1 MAKLRT
7 GIIAALDVGST
18 KICCFI
24 AHMNAEGGIR
34 VIGVAQQASAGVRN
48 GSVIDMEAAQNA
60 ILTAISAAEE
70 LAGERIDRIF
80 VNLSGGAIYSHIQEI
95 EVSIAGH
102 EIGATDIQRARE
114 RNFHIEQPEHRDLI
128 HCLPVGY
135 SIDGNRGIRDPRGM
149 FGEQLGV
156 SFHRIN
162 AAPGP
167 VRNLKNCVARCHL
180 DIEEV
185 VVSPYAAGL
194 SCLVEDEK
202 DLGVTLVDMG
212 GGTTTI
218 AVFYDGQVVYAD
230 SIPVGGGHV
239 TNDVARGLS
248 TPVVHAERMKIL
260 YGSAVPS
267 QSDDNEI
274 IDVPLVGEDEHN
286 HPNHVPRSILTGIIR
301 PRIEETF
308 ELVRERLEF
317 SGADRVSG
325 RRLVL
330 TGGASQLHGVP
341 ELAGLVLEK
350 QVRIGRP
357 LRISGLAEATS
368 GPAFSTCAGLLRYGV
383 EKYAGIIEDAPANEN
398 APASRIFRIGQ
409 WLKESF

>member
-7 GIIAALDVGST
+7 GIIAALDIGST

-34 VIGVAQQASAGVRN
+34 VIGVAQQASGGVRN
-48 GSVIDMEAAQNA
+48 GSVVDMEAAQNA

-80 VNLSGGAIYSHIQEI
+80 VNLSAGAIYSHIQEI

-102 EIGATDIQRARE
+102 EIAATDIHRARE
-114 RNFHIEQPEHRDLI
+114 RNSQVEQPEDRDLI

-180 DIEEV
+180 DIEEIV
-185 VVSPYAAGL
+185 FSSYAAGL

-218 AVFYDGQVVYAD
+218 AVFYDGQIIYAD
-230 SIPVGGGHV
+230 SISVGGTHV

-248 TPVVHAERMKIL
+248 TPVAHAERMKNL
-260 YGSAVPS
+260 YGSAVAS

-274 IDVPLVGEDEHN
+274 IDVPLVGEDDHN
-286 HPNHVPRSILTGIIR
+286 SPNHVPRSILTGIIR

-308 ELVRERLEF
+308 ELVRESLDV
-317 SGADRVSG
+317 SGLNRVSG

-330 TGGASQLHGVP
+330 TGGGSQLHGVQD
-341 ELAGLVLEK
+341 LASMVLEK
-350 QVRIGRP
+350 QARIGRP
-357 LRISGLAEATS
+357 LKISGLAEATS

-383 EKYAGIIEDAPANEN
+383 EKFAGTIEDAPAKEN
-398 APASRIFRIGQ
+398 APPSRISRIGH

>member
-1 MAKLRT
+1 M
-7 GIIAALDVGST
+7 
-18 KICCFI
+18 
-24 AHMNAEGGIR
+24 
-34 VIGVAQQASAGVRN
+34 IGVAQQSAGVRN

-102 EIGATDIQRARE
+102 QLAAPDIQRARE
-114 RNFHIEQPEHRDLI
+114 RIFQIEQPDDRDLI

-185 VVSPYAAGL
+185 VVSPYASGL

-218 AVFYDGQVVYAD
+218 AVFYDGQVVFAD

-239 TNDVARGLS
+239 TNDIARGLS

-260 YGSAVPS
+260 YGSAIPS

-274 IDVPLVGEDEHN
+274 IDVPLVGEDDHN
-286 HPNHVPRSILTGIIR
+286 QPNHVPRSLLTGIIR
-301 PRIEETF
+301 PRVEETF
-308 ELVRERLEF
+308 ELVRERMEI
-317 SGADRVSG
+317 SSADRVSG

-341 ELAGLVLEK
+341 ELAGMVLEK

-383 EKYAGIIEDAPANEN
+383 EKYAGTLEDAPANEN
-398 APASRIFRIGQ
+398 APASRIARMGQ

>member
-7 GIIAALDVGST
+7 GIIAALDVGSSKT
-18 KICCFI
+18 CCFI
-24 AHMNAEGGIR
+24 AHANTEGGIR

-48 GSVIDMEAAQNA
+48 GSVVDMDAAQNA
-60 ILTAISAAEE
+60 VLTAVSAAEE

-80 VNLSGGAIYSHIQEI
+80 VNLSGGKMYSQVQEI

-102 EIGATDIQRARE
+102 EIADTDLRRARE
-114 RNFHIEQPEHRDLI
+114 RNFQIEQPEDRDLI

-135 SIDGNRGIRDPRGM
+135 SIDGNRGIHDPRGM

-162 AAPGP
+162 AAVGP

-218 AVFYDGQVVYAD
+218 AVFYDGQIVFAD
-230 SIPVGGGHV
+230 SIPVGCGHV
-239 TNDVARGLS
+239 TNDIARGLS

-260 YGSAVPS
+260 YGSAVPT

-274 IDVPLVGEDEHN
+274 IDVPLVGEDDHN
-286 HPNHVPRSILTGIIR
+286 QANHVPRSILTGIIR
-301 PRIEETF
+301 PRMEETF
-308 ELVRERLEF
+308 ELVRERLEI
-317 SGADRVSG
+317 SGADRISG
-325 RRLVL
+325 RRMVL
-330 TGGASQLHGVP
+330 TGGAAQLHGIP
-341 ELAGLVLEK
+341 EFAGMVLEK
-350 QVRIGRP
+350 QIRIGRP

-368 GPAFSTCAGLLRYGV
+368 GPAFSACAGLLRYGV
-383 EKYAGIIEDAPANEN
+383 EKYAGTIEDTPAHDAAPVGRMA
-398 APASRIFRIGQ
+398 RIGQ